1 MIDPLVEAYRILRRP
16 LLTEKG
22 SAQMESRNAYSFEVP
37 LGANKIQVR
46 QAVERLYGVKVL
58 SVQTARRRGKA
69 RRRGRVVGREAD
81 WKKAIVRLRP
91 GDRIEV

>member
-1 MIDPLVEAYRILRRP
+1 MTDPLLEAYRILRRP

-22 SAQMESRNAYSFEVP
+22 SAQIESRNAYTFEVP
-37 LGANKIQVR
+37 LASNKIQVR

-58 SVQTARRRGKA
+58 SVQTVRRRGKV
-69 RRRGRVVGREAD
+69 RRRGRAVGREPD
-81 WKKAIVRLRP
+81 WKKAIVRLRS